1 MKLATLGLLACL
13 LFVNAQYLSEGW
25 KPGQEVHTV
34 TDAAPADP
42 TYTPVETSQPKQSKP
57 LRLSQLFDINRL
69 LTSDPAV
76 AMFSKFGINITER
89 VQLAFSNKLWDER
102 VPLITDHNY
111 KDIIV
116 NEQLTEQEEK
126 DRVWM
131 IVISSTSSG
140 QEGVSKFLD
149 EVFDNAYNETQVA
162 GDLPNVRWGRIDYL
176 NVTHITTKWNI
187 WQAPYLVILKD
198 RGQSLRFYRPQHLRL
213 RPDSLREFLAQEG
226 WTATAP
232 WKSIWGPGGERE
244 WLMDH
249 FATVLTK
256 IYNWTVVVP
265 RWILLLISGTVGSI
279 LINLMHKPGKQTAQ
293 AVEAQKRS
301 QAQEKQSVEQGPA
314 PVSAPAT
321 DSEGGTS
328 GQAALTPKR
337 TTARQRKAAK

>member
-1 MKLATLGLLACL
+1 MLTCTCSLHLFFVRTTMKLATLGLLACL

-131 IVISSTSSG
+131 IVMY
-140 QEGVSKFLD
+140 V
-149 EVFDNAYNETQVA
+149 
-162 GDLPNVRWGRIDYL
+162 
-176 NVTHITTKWNI
+176 
-187 WQAPYLVILKD
+187 
-198 RGQSLRFYRPQHLRL
+198 
-213 RPDSLREFLAQEG
+213 
-226 WTATAP
+226 
-232 WKSIWGPGGERE
+232 
-244 WLMDH
+244 
-249 FATVLTK
+249 
-256 IYNWTVVVP
+256 
-265 RWILLLISGTVGSI
+265 
-279 LINLMHKPGKQTAQ
+279 
-293 AVEAQKRS
+293 
-301 QAQEKQSVEQGPA
+301 
-314 PVSAPAT
+314 
-321 DSEGGTS
+321 
-328 GQAALTPKR
+328 
-337 TTARQRKAAK
+337 